1 MSDIDIKSFDY
12 NDIGRVYDFKS
23 PLPVGEYFAL
33 ELTAPISPGSVPVV
47 DEDTGMC
54 IGYLYGISG
63 VYDVYDATGEY
74 LGKYELPLETPLLDP
89 LDIILLGGWFVKN
102 GPKIVTLLK
111 GGTSSLVKAGSIKL
125 TEHLVSL
132 LRGQFKIGLS
142 PRTLKF
148 MPQAAAHMDD
158 VSRYVPVSLLE
169 KAIRFGKRGRDF
181 KAVIDKGFKRYEI
194 KITKFRLKDKGKQIY
209 EKQEYILEVIV
220 NERDWVIKHFMYK

>member
-89 LDIILLGGWFVKN
+89 LDIILLGGWFVKS
-102 GPKIVTLLK
+102 GHRIVTLLK
-111 GGTSSLVKAGSIKL
+111 RGTSSLVKAGSIKL
-125 TEHLVSL
+125 TEYLVSL
-132 LRGQFKIGLS
+132 LRGRLKIGLS

-148 MPQAAAHMDD
+148 LPKAATHMNDIN
-158 VSRYVPVSLLE
+158 RYVPVHILE
-169 KAIRFGKRGRDF
+169 KAIRFGKRGSDA
-181 KAVIDKGFKRYEI
+181 KAVVDKGLKRYEI
-194 KITKFRLKDKGKQIY
+194 KITKFRMKNKKEKTY
-209 EKQEYILEVIV
+209 ERKEYTLEVIV
-220 NERDWVIKHFMYK
+220 NERDWTIKHFEYY